1 MAFIKLSIF
10 LIGIF
15 PRAEETELAVWGENQ
30 DKSSQGKVSEWRD
43 GTKREA
49 QRPEEYPFVLRTEQ
63 HMCKGLF
70 TNGDL

>member
-15 PRAEETELAVWGENQ
+15 PWAEETELAVWGENQ
-30 DKSSQGKVSEWRD
+30 DKSSQGEVSEWRD

-49 QRPEEYPFVLRTEQ
+49 
-63 HMCKGLF
+63 
-70 TNGDL
+70 